1 MPTIPRL
8 CGLLM
13 LPVLIA
19 AHPVPALAG
28 SADRWAEDAAAAAKR
43 DRNATNDLRKNRPPA
58 HDRRA
63 LPGYE
68 DALERAERRAEK
80 SDWKAKN
87 TAREAERASRQKKNS
102 AKRSRKFKQRINE
115 RKERLRREIDG

>member
-1 MPTIPRL
+1 MTTIPRL

-19 AHPVPALAG
+19 VHPVPALAG
-28 SADRWAEDAAAAAKR
+28 SADRRAEDAAAAAKR
-43 DRNATNDLRKNRPPA
+43 DRNATNDLRKSKPPA

-80 SDWKAKN
+80 SERKAIN
-87 TAREAERASRQKKNS
+87 AARDAERASREKMNS
-102 AKRSRKFKQRINE
+102 AKRSRRFKQRIKE

>member
-1 MPTIPRL
+1 MTTIPRL
-8 CGLLM
+8 CGLLI

-19 AHPVPALAG
+19 AYPVPTIAG
-28 SADRWAEDAAAAAKR
+28 SADRRAEDAAAAAKR
-43 DRNATNDLRKNRPPA
+43 DRNATDDLRKNKPAA

-80 SDWKAKN
+80 SDWKAK
-87 TAREAERASRQKKNS
+87 
-102 AKRSRKFKQRINE
+102 
-115 RKERLRREIDG
+115 